1 MLLCHMQF
9 IFSKTAD
16 GLAGYFTDYEFYD
29 TGIATIPY
37 GSSFLLLSHSDFTPT
52 IYQYNAAEEEWK
64 TLPKN
69 MSKPFSDIPILIDLD
84 MFPVCAED
92 IA

>member
-1 MLLCHMQF
+1 MV
-9 IFSKTAD
+9 AN
-16 GLAGYFTDYEFYD
+16 YFNSHT
-29 TGIATIPY
+29 TIRH
-37 GSSFLLLSHSDFTPT
+37 GNTFLLMTYPT
-52 IYQYNAAEEEWK
+52 VYQYNAAEEEWK

-69 MSKPFSDIPILIDLD
+69 MSKPFSDIPILVDLD